1 MKKAVKFI
9 SKRAEKRQAYAVK
22 AANPLPSITG
32 SVVENSLS
40 AVNAEG
46 GAP

>member
-9 SKRAEKRQAYAVK
+9 SKRAEKRREYAVK
-22 AANPLPSITG
+22 PVNPLLSITG
-32 SVVENSLS
+32 SVVENSLNV
-40 AVNAEG
+40 VNAEG